1 MTIAAPTRGLPRIS
15 ERPIAAVLVDV
26 DDTLV
31 DHSRSARAAVR
42 AISGCDEWALWQA
55 ITEEYARRVTDGELR
70 YEGMHL
76 ARTAAF
82 LTALGMSLPETE
94 VRRREAQRVRL
105 LRRGERV
112 FDDALSFLEYLSAAG
127 LPAAAV
133 TNATGAHQRAKL
145 HALGLACQ
153 LDAVVVAGEVGARK
167 PEPEVFHAACARL
180 GVLPRQAAHI
190 GDRLEV
196 DAIGA
201 CHAGLHGVW
210 LDRGH
215 RRGDRHG
222 AGVPVVGNLA
232 ECSAQLAADAIAA
245 AC

>member
-1 MTIAAPTRGLPRIS
+1 VTIAAPTRDLSKLSG
-15 ERPIAAVLVDV
+15 RPIAAVLVDV

-31 DHSRSARAAVR
+31 DHSGSARAAVR
-42 AISGCDEWALWQA
+42 AISGYDEWALWQA
-55 ITEEYARRVTDGELR
+55 ITEDYARRVTHGVLR

-76 ARTAAF
+76 ARTVEFFA
-82 LTALGMSLPETE
+82 ALGVSLPEGE

-105 LRRGERV
+105 LRCGERV
-112 FDDALSFLEYLSAAG
+112 FDDALGFLEYLSAAG
-127 LPAAAV
+127 LRAAAV

-145 HALGLACQ
+145 RALGLTPY

-167 PEPEVFHAACARL
+167 PEPELFHTACARL
-180 GVLPRQAAHI
+180 GVPPGQAAHI
-190 GDRLEV
+190 GDRLAV

-201 CHAGLHGVW
+201 WAAGLAGMW

-215 RRGDRHG
+215 RRGDGRG
-222 AGVPVVGNLA
+222 AGVPAVGSLA
-232 ECSAQLAADAIAA
+232 ECPALLAGDAVAA